1 MAQVVYGYR
10 ATVEAGEGGHEKDC
24 EEAVNYP
31 AAQGRE
37 NTGATPTS
45 LRGTSGGGVDQAALL
60 RSYKRDAEHYRELER
75 LFTRPESISAAREQA
90 EWFELAAQELEQQP

>member
-1 MAQVVYGYR
+1 MPP
-10 ATVEAGEGGHEKDC
+10 
-24 EEAVNYP
+24 P

-45 LRGTSGGGVDQAALL
+45 LRGTSGGGVDRAALL

-75 LFTRPESISAAREQA
+75 LFTRPESVAAAREQA
-90 EWFELAAQELEQQP
+90 EWFDRAALELEQQS

>member
-1 MAQVVYGYR
+1 M
-10 ATVEAGEGGHEKDC
+10 TI
-24 EEAVNYP
+24 P

-45 LRGTSGGGVDQAALL
+45 LRGTSGGGVDRAALL

-75 LFTRPESISAAREQA
+75 LFTRPESVAAAREQA
-90 EWFELAAQELEQQP
+90 ERFEMAIADIEESTNK